1 MEWHIIYKVCHFAS
15 SWKEMDD
22 ILSVR
27 RDFSAAFEDVRQ
39 AKPEDFKD
47 VIRRYKK
54 RNEDPYHQDLVVT
67 KTLKKLL

>member
-1 MEWHIIYKVCHFAS
+1 MAKFAS
-15 SWKEMDD
+15 SWEEMDD

-54 RNEDPYHQDLVVT
+54 RNEDPAAGLGGEKNIEKCLQLG
-67 KTLKKLL
+67 LSLEFR

>member
-1 MEWHIIYKVCHFAS
+1 MAKFAS
-15 SWKEMDD
+15 SWEEMDD

-54 RNEDPYHQDLVVT
+54 RNEDPAEGLGGEKNKWKMRVIRFEFDFR
-67 KTLKKLL
+67 